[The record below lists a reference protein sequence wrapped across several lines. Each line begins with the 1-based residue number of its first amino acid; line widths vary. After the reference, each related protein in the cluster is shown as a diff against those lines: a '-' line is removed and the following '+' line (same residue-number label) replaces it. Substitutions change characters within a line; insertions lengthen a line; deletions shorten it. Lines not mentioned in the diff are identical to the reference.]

1 LERQIEKLKDDVQH
15 TLSEVQ
21 NKNESQQGFTTDN
34 INMIKKTIKLEY
46 DEKINDILQKN
57 EQKLEDKD
65 REYFK
70 LEEET
75 IKLKQ
80 IIEELDNK
88 NKLLIKQL
96 DDNNNSVKS
105 QSQVEDKLRQTIKEL
120 NLTITNKDQM
130 ISNKNKEMN
139 E

>member
-1 LERQIEKLKDDVQH
+1 MERQIEKLKDDVQH